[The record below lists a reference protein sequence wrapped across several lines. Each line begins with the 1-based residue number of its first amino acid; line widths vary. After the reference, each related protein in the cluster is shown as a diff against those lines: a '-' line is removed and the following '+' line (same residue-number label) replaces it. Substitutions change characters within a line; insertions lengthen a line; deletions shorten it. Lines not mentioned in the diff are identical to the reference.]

1 MAHANSELLVLK
13 FLRFVLV
20 CVCVWETEIL
30 SMSYD
35 GFIAWIH
42 SMFYEGSIACPRRD
56 S

>member
-1 MAHANSELLVLK
+1 MQILSYL
-13 FLRFVLV
+13 FLSFLGLYLCV